1 MTEKRI
7 LELLDEIIKEVRE
20 LKEIVNSKPNTS
32 HPPSTTKITVI
43 GNRPQKTMKV
53 KGVDSDE
60 DFTL

>member
-32 HPPSTTKITVI
+32 QPPSTTKITVI

>member
-1 MTEKRI
+1 MIEKTI
-7 LELLDEIIKEVRE
+7 LELLHEVIKEVRE
-20 LKEIVNSKPNTS
+20 LKDIVNSRRNSNPA
-32 HPPSTTKITVI
+32 PTTKITVI

>member
-1 MTEKRI
+1 MNEQKV
-7 LELLDEIIKEVRE
+7 LELLDEIRKEILE
-20 LKEIVNSKPNTS
+20 LKDIINTRNKTNSTP
-32 HPPSTTKITVI
+32 TTKITVI

>member
-1 MTEKRI
+1 MNEQRV
-7 LELLDEIIKEVRE
+7 LELLDEIKKEILE
-20 LKEIVNSKPNTS
+20 LKDIISTRNKTNSTP
-32 HPPSTTKITVI
+32 TTKITVI

>member
-1 MTEKRI
+1 MAEKRI

-20 LKEIVNSKPNTS
+20 LKEIVNSRRNTNNA
-32 HPPSTTKITVI
+32 PTTTKITVI

-53 KGVDSDE
+53 KGVDSNE

>member
-1 MTEKRI
+1 MNEQKV
-7 LELLDEIIKEVRE
+7 LELLDEIRKEILE
-20 LKEIVNSKPNTS
+20 LKNIINT
-32 HPPSTTKITVI
+32 HNKTNATPTTKITVI